1 MIATAARFLLASVA
15 GPLNRSKTK
24 REVPAAQVS
33 GVEYR
38 PGLLTRVRVSHAAGR
53 DIAMVPNRRADAE
66 RFAREFDHLINT
78 GSLPG

>member
-1 MIATAARFLLASVA
+1 
-15 GPLNRSKTK
+15 
-24 REVPAAQVS
+24 
-33 GVEYR
+33 VEYR